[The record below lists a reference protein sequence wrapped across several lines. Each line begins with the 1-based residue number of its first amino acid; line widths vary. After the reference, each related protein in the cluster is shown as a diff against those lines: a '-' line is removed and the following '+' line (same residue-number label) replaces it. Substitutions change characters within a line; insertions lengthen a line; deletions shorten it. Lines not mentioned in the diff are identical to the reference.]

1 MNDRN
6 IKITV
11 EHEPGCIMTVVFG
24 LLLGI
29 ALSGNLGGCVINI
42 GTEQTGTAN
51 QTITPAPAGKQ

>member
-1 MNDRN
+1 MSAKE

-29 ALSGNLGGCVINI
+29 ALSGNLGGCVVNI
-42 GTEQTGTAN
+42 GSDASHTA
-51 QTITPAPAGKQ
+51 TATRAAAEAAKQ